1 MPHPDLAP
9 APPRP
14 SASATP
20 VGAGLR
26 QWGLRAGLTL
36 VAVLLLLAVFA
47 LYAQPDF
54 LLTLSNQIWA
64 CF

>member
-1 MPHPDLAP
+1 MPDPDAAP
-9 APPRP
+9 TAPTPPRP
-14 SASATP
+14 EASA
-20 VGAGLR
+20 GLGLR
-26 QWGLRAGLTL
+26 QWGLRAGLAL
-36 VAVLLLLAVFA
+36 AAVALLLAVFA